1 MTCKQQGF
9 ALDLR
14 LYEWGFVQILRL
26 HEWGFALYYLLRGE
40 TIMEKPVFKR
50 KIYNEILEWKENR
63 SNKYALLIKGA
74 RRVGKSTIAEEFAKN
89 EFKSYIL
96 IDFAHTS
103 KEIIG
108 LFDDMYNLDFFFLQL
123 QQFTGIR
130 LYEKESVIIFDEVQL
145 LPKARQAIKYLVADG
160 RYRYIETGSLLS
172 IKKNTKDILIPSEE
186 HKISMYPMDFEEFLW
201 AIGDEITADTIKL
214 LLKNKKSAG
223 DALHRNLMRK
233 FRLYMLIGG
242 MPQAIETYIGQNNL
256 QAVDEVKREI
266 VDLYEEDFV
275 KIDGTGLAGD
285 IYDAIPANLSNNASR
300 YVLSNAREG
309 TRSEQVR
316 ELIPDMLSS
325 FTVNIAYHANNPSV
339 GMPLE
344 KDAGR
349 YKLFLADVGLFVTL
363 VFKDKNYTENV
374 IYNKLLSDKLEAN
387 LGYVYE
393 NVVAQM
399 LIAKGNNLFYYTM
412 ESDTSNHLYEI
423 DFLISVSNKI
433 CPIEVKSGN
442 YRSHKSLDV
451 FCNKFSSRIR
461 DKYVVHTKDYK
472 WENGIHY
479 IPVYMVPFL

>member
-1 MTCKQQGF
+1 M
-9 ALDLR
+9 DN
-14 LYEWGFVQILRL
+14 
-26 HEWGFALYYLLRGE
+26 
-40 TIMEKPVFKR
+40 PVFKR
-50 KIYNEILEWKENR
+50 KIYDEILEWKKNR
-63 SNKYALLIKGA
+63 SDKYALLIKGA
-74 RRVGKSTIAEEFAKN
+74 RRVGKSTIVEEFAKK

-103 KEIIG
+103 GEIIE
-108 LFDDMYNLDFFFLQL
+108 LFNDTYNLDFFFLQL
-123 QQFTGIR
+123 QQLTGVR

-160 RYRYIETGSLLS
+160 RYKYIETGSLLS

-186 HKISMYPMDFEEFLW
+186 HKVSMYPMDFEEFLW
-201 AIGDEITADTIKL
+201 AIGDEITAETIKI
-214 LLKNKKSAG
+214 LLKNKKPAG
-223 DALHRNLMRK
+223 NTMHRNLMRI

-242 MPQAIETYIGQNNL
+242 MPQAIETYLEQNNL

-285 IYDAIPANLSNNASR
+285 IYAAIPANLSGNASR

-316 ELIPDMLSS
+316 YLIPDMLSS
-325 FTVNIAYHANNPSV
+325 FTVNIAHHANNPGV
-339 GMPLE
+339 GMSLE

-349 YKLFLADVGLFVTL
+349 YKLFSSDVGLFITL
-363 VFKDKNYTENV
+363 AFKDKNYTENI

-393 NVVAQM
+393 NVVSQM
-399 LIAKGNNLFYYTM
+399 LIAKGFNLFYYTM
-412 ESDTSNHLYEI
+412 ESTTSNHLYEI
-423 DFLISVSNKI
+423 DFLISQGDKI
-433 CPIEVKSGN
+433 CPLEVKSGN
-442 YRSHKSLDV
+442 YRGHKSLDV
-451 FCNKFSSRIR
+451 FCDKFSERIR
-461 DKYVVHTKDYK
+461 DKFVIHTKDYK